1 MKKESINPYK
11 IAAIGGTLLI
21 LLQIFRIF
29 ASRLQLVD
37 LMYPG
42 TLATVTMSFA
52 SLIIS
57 VMLYYG
63 YIYFG
68 KQNNNSL
75 MVISSILV
83 IFSLVVSSSFTLLT
97 FLFQKF
103 TSTGLFNNPF
113 LMMGRFLNF
122 FSIFYILLGASIIL
136 SKKELGNLGLVT
148 GIIIIID
155 SFLSLSYMFIFP
167 IYPKF
172 IQISYIM
179 FYLFYIEKIL
189 QIFLF
194 YFLSTKK
201 GLH

>member
-68 KQNNNSL
+68 KQNNNIL

-103 TSTGLFNNPF
+103 TAL
-113 LMMGRFLNF
+113 
-122 FSIFYILLGASIIL
+122 
-136 SKKELGNLGLVT
+136 K
-148 GIIIIID
+148 
-155 SFLSLSYMFIFP
+155 SFLVLDGDRQEQKMYLYQMYLS
-167 IYPKF
+167 
-172 IQISYIM
+172 
-179 FYLFYIEKIL
+179 IL
-189 QIFLF
+189 KTLG
-194 YFLSTKK
+194 KRR
-201 GLH
+201 